1 MNSNKNLLNEI
12 HRYNNINK
20 YILEQEGGE
29 TAPADDM
36 GLGLDTPPPAGDEG
50 LGTETP
56 PTEGGAD
63 EIPEPVD
70 VSTDP
75 DVEVVNNDGTTEQ
88 DSDTSTDDS
97 GTEELDITDLVT
109 SQKEISDKQD
119 EYMETMFSKL
129 DDLTSKLSEMDS
141 ILDKINNL
149 ETKIEKYR
157 EKSPEEKLQLRSLD
171 SYPYNQ
177 KLTDFFM
184 DKQDEFEKTGK
195 NEYVLT
201 SDDVENF
208 SDSDIKKS
216 FDKPFEDEEFA

>member
-1 MNSNKNLLNEI
+1 MSLEKRLLEEI
-12 HRYNNINK
+12 ERYNKINN
-20 YILEQEGGE
+20 YIAEQDELPPVTGSEGGEKPADELPPAPEGGE
-29 TAPADDM
+29 T
-36 GLGLDTPPPAGDEG
+36 EG
-50 LGTETP
+50 AE
-56 PTEGGAD
+56 EV
-63 EIPEPVD
+63 PEPVD

-75 DVEVVNNDGTTEQ
+75 DVEVVGDE
-88 DSDTSTDDS
+88 STDESSVDS
-97 GTEELDITDLVT
+97 GTEELDVTELVT
-109 SQKEISDKQD
+109 TQKEISDKQD

-129 DDLTSKLSEMDS
+129 DDLTTKLGEMDS
-141 ILDKINNL
+141 ILDRINSL

-157 EKSPEEKLQLRSLD
+157 EKTPEEKLQLRSLD

-201 SDDVENF
+201 SDEVENF